1 VEGGVEPAPPAYPP
15 PESVAA
21 GDVEGGGDEGG
32 GDGYE
37 PEDLSG
43 WMEEEAEVVW
53 LCIGRGRGR
62 GGGKAEPVIGAK
74 GKGEGK
80 GVIHHLDGGF
90 WSGSWVGF
98 ADDKGK
104 GKATNVL
111 LTREHE

>member
-1 VEGGVEPAPPAYPP
+1 MSQRICQDGSRKRRRWYGCASAGAGV
-15 PESVAA
+15 
-21 GDVEGGGDEGG
+21 
-32 GDGYE
+32 
-37 PEDLSG
+37 
-43 WMEEEAEVVW
+43 
-53 LCIGRGRGR
+53 
-62 GGGKAEPVIGAK
+62 GGGKAKPVIGAK

-80 GVIHHLDGGF
+80 GVIHYFDGGF